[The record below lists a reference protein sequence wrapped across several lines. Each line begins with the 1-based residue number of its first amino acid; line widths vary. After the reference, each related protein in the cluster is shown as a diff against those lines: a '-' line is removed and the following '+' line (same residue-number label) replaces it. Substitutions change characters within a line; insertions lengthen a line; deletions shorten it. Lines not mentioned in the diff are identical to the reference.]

1 MGATP
6 GWGRASA
13 WVGRGENQGRTCSWG
28 RASAFASPRTRR
40 RHILWRKHIIWRK
53 NRTPSAGHPCAR
65 TRMSEPRDSWK
76 CREFCREAE
85 IRGVELA
92 LKLLRADDRRYEEAP
107 PWESLAQ
114 RALVRARALSLVRLC
129 DDMLGDNISEK
140 QTVAIL
146 KSFSPA
152 FKWQAAAIR
161 RAIGLRGSE
170 CGGASSSGIDAR
182 EQRGPAPRRS

>member
-1 MGATP
+1 
-6 GWGRASA
+6 
-13 WVGRGENQGRTCSWG
+13 
-28 RASAFASPRTRR
+28 
-40 RHILWRKHIIWRK
+40 
-53 NRTPSAGHPCAR
+53 
-65 TRMSEPRDSWK
+65 MSEPRDSWK

-114 RALVRARALSLVRLC
+114 RALVRARALSLVRLFN
-129 DDMLGDNISEK
+129 DMLGANISEK
-140 QTVAIL
+140 QTVATL
-146 KSFSPA
+146 KSFAPA
-152 FKWQAAAIR
+152 FKWQADDIR

-182 EQRGPAPRRS
+182 EQRGLAPRRGSQGKC

>member
-1 MGATP
+1 
-6 GWGRASA
+6 
-13 WVGRGENQGRTCSWG
+13 
-28 RASAFASPRTRR
+28 
-40 RHILWRKHIIWRK
+40 
-53 NRTPSAGHPCAR
+53 
-65 TRMSEPRDSWK
+65 MSEPRDSWK
-76 CREFCREAE
+76 SREFCREAE
-85 IRGVELA
+85 IRAVENV
-92 LKLLRADDRRYEEAP
+92 LKLLRSDDRRYNEAP
-107 PWESLAQ
+107 SWESLAQ

-140 QTVAIL
+140 QTVATV

-152 FKWQAAAIR
+152 FKWQAADSR